1 MVRFNEYFPFLN
13 KCCTHKSPCLLHQT
27 LSADERAKLGQTGM
41 AICEFA
47 SRSAQWIA
55 DNVREELVF
64 PLLNFDYS

>member
-13 KCCTHKSPCLLHQT
+13 KYCTHKSPCLLHQT